1 MKHTA
6 SLLWLSALVLLCGCG
21 GGSQNVTGNV
31 AGMPVAKPPDP
42 KPHALDTPSNWQFST
57 ASTVAGGPA
66 LAIAGS
72 LSPAGGGISGAVH
85 VDGSNCF
92 DRLTT
97 VGLTGT
103 LANRNLSLTSTPVT
117 GQVITFSG
125 SLGDGAV
132 NGSASTFTGT
142 YTISGGCANGDQGSV
157 TGIKVPPIPNAL
169 SGTFTSS
176 GAGSFELTADETQSS
191 TPSAAGSFGIQGTVT
206 VHTSCFTSGTLT
218 PGTFPSGSFILG
230 TSVALQ
236 IETDNGT
243 VNFLGTLDPNT
254 GEIDGNYTVSGGTCD
269 QTGTATLFTLSPWDY

>member
-6 SLLWLSALVLLCGCG
+6 SFLWLSALVLLCGCG
-21 GGSQNVTGNV
+21 GGQQSITGNV
-31 AGMPVAKPPDP
+31 AGMPGAKPPDP

-57 ASTVAGGPA
+57 ASTVAGAPA

-72 LSPAGGGISGAVH
+72 LSPDGGGMSGAVH

-92 DRLTT
+92 DRLATLE
-97 VGLTGT
+97 LTGT
-103 LANRNLSLTSTPVT
+103 LTNRNLSLTSAPVN

-125 SLGDGAV
+125 SLSDGAV
-132 NGSASTFTGT
+132 NGSASAFTGT

-157 TGIKVPPIPNAL
+157 TGIKVPPIPTGL
-169 SGTFTSS
+169 SATFTSS
-176 GAGSFELTADETQSS
+176 GEGSFELTAGENQSS
-191 TPSAAGSFGIQGTVT
+191 SPSATGSFAIQGTVT

-218 PGTFPSGSFILG
+218 PGTFPTGSFILG

-236 IETDNGT
+236 IATDNGT

-269 QTGTATLFTLSPWDY
+269 QTGTATLFTSSPWDY